1 MIISPPSQNEISLI
15 VDLLKRQFEEHQI
28 EISIFQL
35 TAPVDAMQADP
46 RLGFFILARLGTH
59 VVGVA
64 CVSYCWTLEHG
75 GKSAWLDELYVLPE
89 YRSQGFGSALID
101 AVVQEAIAQ
110 GCAAI
115 DLEVDIEHRQAEQL
129 YQRYGFESL
138 SRSRWVKELPK
149 HIT

>member
-1 MIISPPSQNEISLI
+1 MIIFPPSQNDVSLT
-15 VDLLKRQFEEHQI
+15 VDLLKQQFEEHQI

-35 TAPVDAMQADP
+35 TATVEAMLADP
-46 RLGFFILARLGTH
+46 RLGFFLLARLGTH

-89 YRSQGFGSALID
+89 YRSLGFGSALID
-101 AVVQEAIAQ
+101 AIVQEATAQ
-110 GCAAI
+110 GCSAI
-115 DLEVDIEHRQAEQL
+115 DLEVDIEHRQAERL

-138 SRSRWVKELPK
+138 PRSRWVKKL
-149 HIT
+149 T